1 MSSLSSVHTDRRVV
15 ASDVPNGAFTLA
27 VHVHFIFASACP
39 HSPSE
44 CSFTLRD
51 TYAKA
56 TSEIPNFV
64 QCEPTSRGTHPQS
77 FGVIE
82 P

>member
-15 ASDVPNGAFTLA
+15 ASDVPNGTFTLT
-27 VHVHFIFASACP
+27 VHVHFLIFASACP

-44 CSFTLRD
+44 SSFILRD

-56 TSEIPNFV
+56 TSEF
-64 QCEPTSRGTHPQS
+64 SKS
-77 FGVIE
+77 FNG
-82 P
+82 